1 MRVTVERIDPK
12 REEEL
17 VVRCYDP
24 DAAWENDFGG
34 NAMKKSGKR
43 GLISGTAL
51 ILAFILWT
59 ILIQTV
65 DVQPAGVNGTKVGFA
80 SVNTWFHRLTGVHMS
95 LYTVTDWLGL
105 VPIAVCIGFGLLGL
119 MQWIRRKSIFKVDR
133 DILLLGG
140 YYILVILAYLVFE
153 MIPIN
158 YRPILIDGAM
168 EASYPSSTTL
178 LVLSVM
184 PTLLFQVNRRAK
196 SQAIRRITAAFAV
209 LFSAFMVIGRLVAGV
224 HWLTDIAGSVLLSAG
239 LYTLYRG
246 AVHATDN
253 Q

>member
-1 MRVTVERIDPK
+1 
-12 REEEL
+12 
-17 VVRCYDP
+17 
-24 DAAWENDFGG
+24 
-34 NAMKKSGKR
+34 MKQHAKR
-43 GLISGTAL
+43 GIISGTAL

-59 ILIQTV
+59 LLIQTV
-65 DVQPAGVNGTKVGFA
+65 DVRPVGVNGTNVGFA
-80 SVNTWFHRLTGVHMS
+80 AVNTWFHRLTGVHMG

-119 MQWIRRKSIFKVDR
+119 VQWIRRRSIAKVDR

-140 YYILVILAYLVFE
+140 YYILVILGYLIFE

-158 YRPILIDGAM
+158 YRPILINGAM

-196 SQAIRRITAAFAV
+196 GQTVRRMTAAFV
-209 LFSAFMVIGRLVAGV
+209 FLFSAFMVIGRLVAGV
-224 HWLTDIAGSVLLSAG
+224 HWFTDIVGSVLLSAG
-239 LYTLYRG
+239 LYSLYR
-246 AVHATDN
+246 APVLAMEV
-253 Q
+253 